1 MTGNHDQVKIMNH
14 ADGEV
19 GMTTVNIAQAK
30 ATLSA
35 LVNRVA
41 AGEEIVLAK
50 AGKPVA
56 RLTVLPAGPPRRP
69 GVARHWI
76 LDDAALVAP
85 LDAEELDWADGVHA
99 DPLGVTKPDR

>member
-1 MTGNHDQVKIMNH
+1 
-14 ADGEV
+14 
-19 GMTTVNIAQAK
+19 MTTVNIAQAK

-35 LVNRVA
+35 LVDRAA

-56 RLTVLPAGPPRRP
+56 KLTALPAASPRQA

-76 LDDAALVAP
+76 LDDSALTAP
-85 LDAEELDWADGVHA
+85 LDAEELDWANGVHA
-99 DPLGVTKPDR
+99 DQLGITKPDR